1 VLDDEL
7 LGFIRA
13 TFRSTWALELL
24 LLLRSGKTRAYAADD
39 LVLTLRATPALIGR
53 CLQQLQRAGLVTHDE
68 SDRWRYAPLT
78 AALDQLT
85 DRLAGAYTERPI
97 AVITAIVEQPSDRLR
112 SFSDAFRF
120 PSKDEKKD
128 E

>member
-13 TFRSTWALELL
+13 SFRSTWALELL
-24 LLLRSGKTRAYAADD
+24 LLMRKGQTRVYAADD
-39 LVLTLRATPALIGR
+39 LVLALRGTRALIGG
-53 CLQQLQRAGLVTHDE
+53 CLQQLERAGLVAHDQ
-68 SDRWRYAPLT
+68 SGNWRYAPK
-78 AALDQLT
+78 ARALDQLT
-85 DRLAGAYTERPI
+85 DRLAQAYTERPI

-112 SFSDAFRF
+112 TFSEAFRF
-120 PSKDEKKD
+120 PKKD

>member
-1 VLDDEL
+1 MLDDEL

-24 LLLRSGKTRAYAADD
+24 LLLRREQTRAYAADD
-39 LVLTLRATPALIGR
+39 LVLTLRATPGLIGG
-53 CLQQLQRAGLVTHDE
+53 CLQQLQRAGLVAHDE
-68 SDRWRYAPLT
+68 SGKWRYAPSGE
-78 AALDQLT
+78 ALDQLT
-85 DRLAGAYTERPI
+85 DRLATAYTERPV

-120 PSKDEKKD
+120 PLKDEKKD